1 MPTRQINVANTV
13 WGQPLVGGG
22 SNEQILVEVVN
33 NSGGTLQ
40 HGDVVVWDTTTA
52 GLPTAPADGG
62 KLVTTSTTAN
72 DPQVA
77 GVISAT
83 GDASTN
89 AQTIAAGG
97 SCWVC
102 IGGVARVNIGAGTVA
117 KGGLLSTT
125 TNAKQAATATTA
137 LGNLLGV
144 AMEAQTAKDANNTI
158 RAIIKLG

>member
-1 MPTRQINVANTV
+1 MPTRQINVPNTV
-13 WGQPLVGGG
+13 WGQPLLGGG
-22 SNEQILVEVVN
+22 ANEQILVEVVN

-40 HGDVVVWDTTTA
+40 HGDVVVWDTTAA

-77 GVISAT
+77 GVVST
-83 GDASTN
+83 DGTASTN
-89 AQTIAAGG
+89 SLTVPAGG
-97 SCWVC
+97 NCLIC

-125 TNAKQAATATTA
+125 TTAKQAATATTA

-144 AMEAQTAKDANNTI
+144 ATEAQTAKDANNTI